1 MIKKFIK
8 IKNVGKFKNFSASG
22 DVSLGKVNIIYGENS
37 QGKTTLVSIIRSLF
51 QNKPD
56 LVIERKTFGSTQDEQ
71 YVEVLLGNNK
81 ENIIA
86 KFEDNGWDLQLN
98 FESIEIFDEFFV
110 NENIY
115 TGLEIQSDHQRCLF
129 QFAVGKEGV
138 SLAKEIEE
146 MKKDLQ
152 SNKYPQFRSLEEQ
165 IKILTKNYFDA
176 EAYVNLNKD
185 KDIEEKIE
193 EKKREINAAEQ
204 LDEIRK
210 KESLKKIQLISIPL
224 DLDKVKAFLNK
235 SLSTISKEA
244 LQRAKEHID
253 KLKGVLQNEAEV
265 WLHKGLSVVEGVKD
279 NKCPFCQ
286 QDLAD
291 AINTIQFYQQ
301 YFNQKY
307 RELKRNVEGF
317 DIQIKE
323 INIEQLLNNVKSTIL
338 ENKGLVEFWERFIH
352 IEDFEFQNFDD
363 YYQQINRYFKEVK
376 LAVFNKSQDI
386 LKPIPSECIDKFLQ
400 SIDAFNR
407 EVNNYNLRIQ
417 HINRQIEELK
427 NKQPNLENLKKEL
440 QKLEIIKQ
448 RFSDDENDEL
458 CNRYKKLKEEIEKE
472 KRLIEEKR
480 KSLSEAISQKFTR
493 YGEKTSQ
500 ILEKFGTPFKIVKPN
515 PRYRGKGEEPY
526 FEYLIEVEGYEVNP
540 LQKVKHILSGGD
552 KNALALAFFLAKII
566 VDENIESKIIIF
578 DDPISSFDYN
588 RKRRTIEFIKF
599 LSQRGKQIII
609 LTHINTFAFELYDSL
624 KEVGISPK
632 CLRVING
639 KIKEWDINEDKK
651 HPFFKNISKLEAFVS
666 GQEEINLDEA
676 RRLIRICLEDKLK
689 FNYFQF
695 FEELEEELWLG
706 PMIKKLRE
714 FKENQGLKFKYSD
727 KEEVIN
733 ELGNL
738 CDFSGPSHHSYIG
751 TQYKTDYTHE
761 EIVNYVK
768 STLKMIYEW
777 L

>member
-8 IKNVGKFKNFSASG
+8 IRNVSKFKNFSASG

-51 QNKPD
+51 QDKPD
-56 LVIERKTFGSTQDEQ
+56 LVIERKTFGSIQDEQ
-71 YVEVLLGNNK
+71 YVEVLLDNDK
-81 ENIIA
+81 KNIIA
-86 KFEDNGWDLQLN
+86 KFKDSSWNLRLN
-98 FESIEIFDEFFV
+98 SESIEIFDEFFV

-115 TGLEIQSDHQRCLF
+115 TGLEIKSDHQRCLF

-146 MKKDLQ
+146 IKKDLLN
-152 SNKYPQFRSLEEQ
+152 NKYPQLRSLEGQ
-165 IKILTKNYFDA
+165 LKVLTKNHFDV
-176 EAYVNLNKD
+176 EAYVNLNRD
-185 KDIEEKIE
+185 KNIEEKIE

-204 LDEIRK
+204 LDEIKK
-210 KESLKKIQLISIPL
+210 KENLKEIQLISISL
-224 DLDKVKAFLNK
+224 NSNKAKAFLNK

-244 LQRAKEHID
+244 LQRTKEHID
-253 KLKGVLQNEAEV
+253 KLNSVLQNEAEV

-286 QDLAD
+286 QDLTD
-291 AINTIQFYQQ
+291 AIDTIQFYQQ
-301 YFNQKY
+301 YFNQEY
-307 RELKRNVEGF
+307 RELKRNIESF

-338 ENKGLVEFWERFIH
+338 ENKGLVEFWKKFIH
-352 IEDFEFQNFDD
+352 IEDFEFRNFDD
-363 YYQQINRYFKEVK
+363 YYQQINKYFKEVK
-376 LAVFNKSQDI
+376 LAIFNKLQDI

-400 SIDAFNR
+400 SIDTFNK
-407 EVNNYNLRIQ
+407 EVRNYNLRIQ
-417 HINRQIEELK
+417 HINKQIEELK

-448 RFSDDENDEL
+448 RFSDENDEL
-458 CNRYKKLKEEIEKE
+458 CERYKKLREKIEKK
-472 KRLIEEKR
+472 KRLIEQKR
-480 KSLSEAISQKFTR
+480 KFLSEAISQKLTK
-493 YGEKTSQ
+493 YGKKTSQ
-500 ILEKFGTPFKIVKPN
+500 ILEKFGAPFKIVKPS

-526 FEYLIEVEGYEVNP
+526 FEYFIEVEGYEVNP

-566 VDENIESKIIIF
+566 VDEDIESKIIIF

-588 RKRRTIEFIKF
+588 RKRRTIEFIKL
-599 LSQRGKQIII
+599 LSQRAKQTII

-624 KEVGISPK
+624 KEVGINPK

-651 HPFFKNISKLEAFVS
+651 HPFFKNILKLEAFVS

-695 FEELEEELWLG
+695 FKELGDECWLG
-706 PMIKKLRE
+706 TMIKKLKE
-714 FKENQGLKFKYSD
+714 FKDDQRLKFKYSD

-733 ELGNL
+733 ELENL
-738 CDFSGPSHHSYIG
+738 CDFSGSSHHSNI
-751 TQYKTDYTHE
+751 TIQHRTDYTRE
-761 EIVNYVK
+761 EIVSYVN